1 MVAKQNPGGSL
12 MKSRNVVRL
21 AGIVIGL
28 ALVAT
33 GNLNA
38 TPLLYGIT
46 NAGALFTVDPTTL
59 SINTLGTVPGGVAV
73 IGVATNGA
81 NLYTF
86 NRNTNSILQID
97 PNNANVLNTIDV
109 GLAPPPAVTIGEGDL
124 TYSSPTQGFIS
135 SAQFPTASYYS
146 FTLGSPGTNTLL
158 HTDSSGARVFL
169 DGMAVNGGTL
179 FGLQQGGAGFYTVN
193 TTTGV
198 PTRVGST
205 GIAAGPYTFGGL
217 AFNPLNNTMY
227 GALANNTLSNLYTID
242 PVTGTAT
249 LIGPIGTIT
258 NVSGLAE
265 FDANPVTTP
274 EPSSILLMMTGLL
287 AMASVLTLGKR
298 H

>member
-1 MVAKQNPGGSL
+1 

-59 SINTLGTVPGGVAV
+59 FTNTLGTVPGGVAV

-109 GLAPPPAVTIGEGDL
+109 GLGPAVIGEGDL

-135 SAQFPTASYYS
+135 SAQFPKASYYS

-158 HTDSSGARVFL
+158 HTDSTGTRVFL

-205 GIAAGPYTFGGL
+205 GIAAGPYGFGGL
-217 AFNPLNNTMY
+217 AFNPLNSTMY
-227 GALANNTLSNLYTID
+227 GALANNNFSNLYTID

-249 LIGPIGTIT
+249 LIGAIGTIT
-258 NVSGLAE
+258 NVAGLAE

-274 EPSSILLMMTGLL
+274 EPNSILLMVTGLL
-287 AMASVLTLGKR
+287 AMAFVCTLGKR

>member
-1 MVAKQNPGGSL
+1 MEWSPNRIQGGGL

-86 NRNTNSILQID
+86 DRNTNHILQID

-109 GLAPPPAVTIGEGDL
+109 GLGGAVIGEGDL

-158 HTDSSGARVFL
+158 HTDSTGARVFL
-169 DGMAVNGGTL
+169 DGIAVNGGTL

-205 GIAAGPYTFGGL
+205 GIAAGPYGFGGL
-217 AFNPLNNTMY
+217 AFNPLNSTMY
-227 GALANNTLSNLYTID
+227 GALANNNFSNLYTID

-274 EPSSILLMMTGLL
+274 EPSSILLMVTGLL
-287 AMASVLTLGKR
+287 AISVRTLGKR
-298 H
+298 D

>member
-1 MVAKQNPGGSL
+1 

-38 TPLLYGIT
+38 TPVLYGIT

-59 SINTLGTVPGGVAV
+59 FINTLGTVPGPVAV

-86 NRNTNSILQID
+86 DRNTNRILQID
-97 PNNANVLNTIDV
+97 PNNASVLNTIDV
-109 GLAPPPAVTIGEGDL
+109 GLGAAVIGEGDL

-158 HTDSSGARVFL
+158 RTDSTRARVFL

-198 PTRVGST
+198 PALVGST

-217 AFNPLNNTMY
+217 AFNPLNSTMY
-227 GALANNTLSNLYTID
+227 GALANDNFSNLYTID
-242 PVTGTAT
+242 PGTGTAT

-287 AMASVLTLGKR
+287 AMASVRTLGKR

>member
-1 MVAKQNPGGSL
+1 

-21 AGIVIGL
+21 AGIVVGL
-28 ALVAT
+28 ALAAT

-46 NAGALFTVDPTTL
+46 NTGALFTVDPTTL
-59 SINTLGTVPGGVAV
+59 SINTLGTVPGAVAV

-86 NRNTNSILQID
+86 DRNTNKILQID

-109 GLAPPPAVTIGEGDL
+109 GLGSAVIGEGDL

-158 HTDSSGARVFL
+158 HADSIATSRVFL
-169 DGMAVNGGTL
+169 DGMAVDGGTL

-198 PTRVGST
+198 PTLVGYT
-205 GIAAGPYTFGGL
+205 GIAAGPYSFGGL
-217 AFNPLNNTMY
+217 AFNPLNSTMY
-227 GALANNTLSNLYTID
+227 GALANNNFSNLYTID

-249 LIGPIGTIT
+249 LIGAIGTIT

-274 EPSSILLMMTGLL
+274 EPSSILLMVTGLL

>member
-1 MVAKQNPGGSL
+1 
-12 MKSRNVVRL
+12 MKPRNVVRL

-59 SINTLGTVPGGVAV
+59 STNTLGTVPGAVAM

-86 NRNTNSILQID
+86 DRNTNRILQID
-97 PNNANVLNTIDV
+97 PNNATVLNTIDV
-109 GLAPPPAVTIGEGDL
+109 GFLGTVKIGEGDL
-124 TYSSPTQGFIS
+124 TFSSPTQGFIS
-135 SAQFPTASYYS
+135 SAQFPAASYYS

-158 HTDSSGARVFL
+158 PGSTSGGVFL
-169 DGMAVNGGTL
+169 DGMAVKGGTL
-179 FGLQQGGAGFYTVN
+179 FGLQQGGVGFYTVN
-193 TTTGV
+193 TTTGF
-198 PTRVGST
+198 PTLVGHT
-205 GIAAGPYTFGGL
+205 GIAAGPYSFGGL
-217 AFNPLNNTMY
+217 AFDPLNSTMY
-227 GALANNTLSNLYTID
+227 GALANNNFSNLYTID

-249 LIGPIGTIT
+249 LIGRIGTIT
-258 NVSGLAE
+258 NVSGLSE

-274 EPSSILLMMTGLL
+274 EPNSLLLFGTGLL
-287 AMASVLTLGKR
+287 SLVGVVRRKLFS
-298 H
+298 

>member
-1 MVAKQNPGGSL
+1 

-46 NAGALFTVDPTTL
+46 NAGALFTVDPTNL
-59 SINTLGTVPGGVAV
+59 SINTLGTVTVPDGVAV

-135 SAQFPTASYYS
+135 SAQFTKASYYS

-158 HTDSSGARVFL
+158 HADSNSVTRVFL

-198 PTRVGST
+198 PTLVGPT
-205 GIAAGPYTFGGL
+205 GIAVGTIYTFGGL
-217 AFNPLNNTMY
+217 AFNPLNSTMY
-227 GALANNTLSNLYTID
+227 GALANNNISNLYTID

-274 EPSSILLMMTGLL
+274 EPSSILLMVTGLL
-287 AMASVLTLGKR
+287 AISVRTLGKR